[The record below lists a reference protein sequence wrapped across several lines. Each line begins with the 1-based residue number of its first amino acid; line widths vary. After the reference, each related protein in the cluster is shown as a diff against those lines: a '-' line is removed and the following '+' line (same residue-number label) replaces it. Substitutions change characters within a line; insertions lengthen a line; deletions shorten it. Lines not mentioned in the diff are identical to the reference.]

1 MPASM
6 SSASS
11 SPDALASSLVS
22 RTEARLR
29 IFAIASASASCGRY
43 PIAHLVE
50 ADEAGAVLRPLLE
63 ADRAV
68 GGEPAQRQDPARVP
82 AQRGRVDGDLLAFD
96 DRRAAGQGAPARM
109 TPDGRGRKR
118 NRVNRRVN

>member
-29 IFAIASASASCGRY
+29 IFAIASASASCALAALKKACPQASLNEKGY
-43 PIAHLVE
+43 LGTIGSIV
-50 ADEAGAVLRPLLE
+50 DAV
-63 ADRAV
+63 ASA
-68 GGEPAQRQDPARVP
+68 
-82 AQRGRVDGDLLAFD
+82 
-96 DRRAAGQGAPARM
+96 
-109 TPDGRGRKR
+109 
-118 NRVNRRVN
+118 